1 MSPQL
6 VIQIVLVVA
15 VAAIGWMMLR
25 SPAGARHQA
34 GRRLA
39 TLAFVVLAVA
49 AIATPSLTTRLA
61 HLVGVGRG
69 ADLLLYALVVAFLIS
84 ILSEFRRN
92 TRLER
97 QITQLARR
105 VALDGAPDPGSAPPV
120 TSPAP
125 TTPAAPSTPPS

>member
-1 MSPQL
+1 MSSQL

>member
-1 MSPQL
+1 MSSQL

-25 SPAGARHQA
+25 SPGGARHQA
-34 GRRLA
+34 GRRLT

-61 HLVGVGRG
+61 HLVNVGRG
-69 ADLLLYALVVAFLIS
+69 ANLLLYALVVAFLIS

-125 TTPAAPSTPPS
+125 PTPAAPSTPPS

>member
-125 TTPAAPSTPPS
+125 PTPAAPSTPPS

>member
-1 MSPQL
+1 MSSQL

-125 TTPAAPSTPPS
+125 PTPAAPSTPPS

>member
-25 SPAGARHQA
+25 SPGGTRHQA

-125 TTPAAPSTPPS
+125 PAPAAPSTPPS

>member
-1 MSPQL
+1 M
-6 VIQIVLVVA
+6 
-15 VAAIGWMMLR
+15 
-25 SPAGARHQA
+25 
-34 GRRLA
+34 
-39 TLAFVVLAVA
+39 
-49 AIATPSLTTRLA
+49 
-61 HLVGVGRG
+61 GVGRG

-125 TTPAAPSTPPS
+125 PTPAAPSTPPS

>member
-1 MSPQL
+1 
-6 VIQIVLVVA
+6 
-15 VAAIGWMMLR
+15 MMLR

-125 TTPAAPSTPPS
+125 PTPAAPSTPPS